1 MQSALYSPEI
11 DLDFYPKFGS
21 VFERGIVRRLSMLE
35 GRPSCSLWS
44 PFPLPSPRSSVALR
58 WNLDPTGEEG
68 ILLYNRSM
76 LLAELCFVT
85 PNNVTAHIV
94 FVLAGQL
101 YLYEL
106 AIVFVAPGITEN
118 RGSVELSHMQ
128 L

>member
-1 MQSALYSPEI
+1 
-11 DLDFYPKFGS
+11 
-21 VFERGIVRRLSMLE
+21 MLE
-35 GRPSCSLWS
+35 GRPGWS
-44 PFPLPSPRSSVALR
+44 PGPPPVVPSSGSSVALR

-85 PNNVTAHIV
+85 PNNVTAEIV

-106 AIVFVAPGITEN
+106 AIVFVRPG
-118 RGSVELSHMQ
+118 HH
-128 L
+128 